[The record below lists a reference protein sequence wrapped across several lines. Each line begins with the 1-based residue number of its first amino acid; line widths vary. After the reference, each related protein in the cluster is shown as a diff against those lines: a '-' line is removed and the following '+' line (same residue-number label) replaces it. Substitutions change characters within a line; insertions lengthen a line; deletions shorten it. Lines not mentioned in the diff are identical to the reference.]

1 MENINDIIG
10 QNLLKLR
17 KQKKLT
23 QLELA
28 DKFNYSDK
36 AISKWEKGE
45 SLPSIDVLNDLAK
58 FYDVTLDSLVSDE
71 DITAAP
77 RRDDDGNKRKSN
89 YTSFVITLLAL
100 SGVWLCATALYVA
113 LRLTLNIGY
122 IYCFFWAVPLSC
134 VVLLVFN
141 SIWGSRKYLFPILT
155 ALLWSTLA
163 CTHIQVLAFNIDIW
177 PIMFIGIPLQVG
189 ILLWG
194 ALLIRPR
201 KKKNLNESSELD
213 EEKPRD

>member
-1 MENINDIIG
+1 MDNINEIIG

-17 KQKKLT
+17 KHKKLT

-45 SLPSIDVLNDLAK
+45 SLPSIDVLNELSR

-71 DITAAP
+71 DIISAP
-77 RRDDDGNKRKSN
+77 RRDDDTKKKSN
-89 YTSFVITLLAL
+89 YTTTVITLLAL
-100 SGVWLCATALYVA
+100 SAVWLCATALYVC

-134 VVLLVFN
+134 LVLVIFN
-141 SIWGSRKYLFPILT
+141 SIWGNRKYLFPILT

-163 CTHIQVLAFNIDIW
+163 CTQIQVLAFGVDIW
-177 PIMFIGIPLQVG
+177 PIMFLGIPLQVG

-194 ALLIRPR
+194 ALVLGPR
-201 KKKNLNESSELD
+201 RKRNQLLQD
-213 EEKPRD
+213 EAEED